1 MKYAQDNHK
10 LDHKSSFSK
19 FKAIQIGSRLFFLP
33 QCYDLHVSYGESKT
47 KTNKQKTKITNKKLK
62 STNILRLMYTPLR
75 GQKINEEIGEKKNK
89 IYIYMFIYSYKQK
102 TKCDCIRPM
111 KQRKSVRVKIITNG
125 CLK

>member
-1 MKYAQDNHK
+1 MPRIITNWITNQASVNLRQSK
-10 LDHKSSFSK
+10 LDQDF
-19 FKAIQIGSRLFFLP
+19 FFLP